1 MGKSGKEEAKS
12 LLHRLYLLAKISP
25 DLADKRHLAVYYQSL
40 FQKLQRLNPGEG
52 ITGHLMLYS
61 DCAVHAIESSSEV
74 LYSVLRDAQDM
85 KQGDRVL
92 LLESKILVI
101 SHNIPSRLF
110 QQWEYHQVPTI
121 TTQRLDD
128 ALQKEPT
135 EKVIS
140 ECLSLLL
147 RLGVHMRDAHKSK
160 EQTQTVSNHLS
171 QCVGNVPEGLDGLL
185 EDIPELIVPLDVID
199 RLLKCNELLT
209 PAQFLEMYDSPLNI
223 IMDSELVWPSPQHIL
238 PIIRK

>member
-1 MGKSGKEEAKS
+1 AFMVHRFVASNGGSGS
-12 LLHRLYLLAKISP
+12 C
-25 DLADKRHLAVYYQSL
+25 
-40 FQKLQRLNPGEG
+40 KL
-52 ITGHLMLYS
+52 IVSHLYS
-61 DCAVHAIESSSEV
+61 NLCF
-74 LYSVLRDAQDM
+74 
-85 KQGDRVL
+85 RVL

-147 RLGVHMRDAHKSK
+147 RL
-160 EQTQTVSNHLS
+160 VSNHLS

-223 IMDSELVWPSPQHIL
+223 IMDSGTLHQ
-238 PIIRK
+238 